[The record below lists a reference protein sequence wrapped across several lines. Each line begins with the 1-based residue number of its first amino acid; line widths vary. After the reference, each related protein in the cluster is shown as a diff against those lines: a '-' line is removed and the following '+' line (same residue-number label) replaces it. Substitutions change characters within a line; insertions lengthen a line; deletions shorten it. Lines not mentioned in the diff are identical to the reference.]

1 MVAFSIFTG
10 FLKLSL
16 RFEGSNWARLVD
28 SIQYCPLGDIIF
40 LARLLAPLAAIAANC
55 LYVEGQRCRRRLRLC
70 PHDQQRQLTAC
81 LVAPYDRFPI
91 YLSVGSLKLAPY
103 WGRLAAS
110 LIIVA
115 NQGEWRLQMAPFR

>member
-1 MVAFSIFTG
+1 MAT
-10 FLKLSL
+10 
-16 RFEGSNWARLVD
+16 
-28 SIQYCPLGDIIF
+28 
-40 LARLLAPLAAIAANC
+40 NC
-55 LYVEGQRCRRRLRLC
+55 LSILEGQRCRRRRRRHC

-115 NQGEWRLQMAPFR
+115 NQGEWRL